1 MLLISLFALILLFPA
16 FLLDPD
22 FFLGVFGKDSTL
34 TGRTDVWDA
43 VIELISQKPVLGWG
57 YRAMWVPTDSVTVWV
72 DRRTGEWGAPS
83 AHNAFLEITLE
94 LGLIGLASLILIVCQ
109 GFWRAIR
116 CCALGLL
123 PFGLFS
129 LVFFVGAIVAG
140 QTIETLGINQEIDW
154 LVFNILSFLGG
165 ERLAAVA
172 PRFANREHGLERT
185 PKKTPA

>member
-1 MLLISLFALILLFPA
+1 
-16 FLLDPD
+16 
-22 FFLGVFGKDSTL
+22 
-34 TGRTDVWDA
+34 
-43 VIELISQKPVLGWG
+43 VIELIGQKPVSGWG
-57 YRAMWVPTDSVTVWV
+57 YRAMWIPTDSVTVWV

-109 GFWRAIR
+109 GLWRAIR
-116 CCALGLL
+116 CCALGLQ

-129 LVFFVGAIVAG
+129 LVFFVGAILAG

-154 LVFNILSFLGG
+154 LVFTILSFLGG

-172 PRFANREHGLERT
+172 SRYPNREDGLKRT
-185 PKKTPA
+185 PKNSSIGHSYRAVRRSLRAQ